1 MSDQF
6 EIFICYTSHL
16 KHFYI
21 VSYLNSYSWVNKAN
35 NIFSSV
41 VDDVEYRL
49 DRIAHSNTKKELH
62 EIIHDLRNSELYHEK
77 PKTWV
82 ERMSSK
88 ADPITLL
95 RLKWSSLRK

>member
-1 MSDQF
+1 M
-6 EIFICYTSHL
+6 
-16 KHFYI
+16 
-21 VSYLNSYSWVNKAN
+21 SYLNSYSWVNKAN